1 MTMKYQPSKFERVLI
16 LAFTF
21 VAFALFA
28 TTIAAEA
35 IQSYND
41 SVVIHH
47 NKIAR
52 QAGVKNIIEFSAD
65 GFNYRAPLFNLITF
79 PILLALIK
87 PKRYVISTGLTVL
100 YLVFLIISVTDRLD
114 GRDAFGS
121 DGFFT
126 DPWLELWMK
135 TSINDYFTAFVI
147 AVLLIW
153 QGSILCRVYR
163 NSRRHLALE

>member
-1 MTMKYQPSKFERVLI
+1 MYQPSQIERVLI
-16 LAFTF
+16 LAFAF

-28 TTIAAEA
+28 LNIAGEA
-35 IQSYND
+35 IESYND
-41 SVVIHH
+41 SVVRHH

-65 GFNYRAPLFNLITF
+65 GFNYQAPLFNLITF

-87 PKRYVISTGLTVL
+87 PRRYIISTGLTVL

-114 GRDAFGS
+114 GRGALGS

-126 DPWLELWMK
+126 DPWHELWMK
-135 TSINDYFTAFVI
+135 TSINDYFAAFVI
-147 AVLLIW
+147 AVLLMW
-153 QGSILCRVYR
+153 QGSILWRVYR
-163 NSRRHLALE
+163 NSRGNLALE